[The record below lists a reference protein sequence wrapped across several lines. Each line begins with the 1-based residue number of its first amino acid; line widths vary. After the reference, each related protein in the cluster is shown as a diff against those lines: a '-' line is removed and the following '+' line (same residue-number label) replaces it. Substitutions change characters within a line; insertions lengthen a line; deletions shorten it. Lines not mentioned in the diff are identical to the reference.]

1 MKIDFM
7 INMQDMVDAE
17 EFSVRGVTR
26 EETREYR
33 LLSFVSCLTECM
45 NIWGQFKYPHD
56 EVESL
61 NTGNKQS
68 KQFLESYIEGL
79 GYVLSVC
86 KDDEVEGE
94 NVNTNKAFTMTRQF
108 FLLLQQVE
116 KVREEQDGYTTRWL
130 LDMYV
135 GLGELAGYTLE
146 EIEEAFSTY
155 TIDKADV
162 LRREG

>member
-7 INMQDMVDAE
+7 INMQELLDSE
-17 EFSVRGVTR
+17 EFSARDITR

-33 LLSFVSCLTECM
+33 LLNLVSCLTECM
-45 NIWGQFKYPHD
+45 NIWGQFKYPHV

-61 NTGNKQS
+61 NTGNATS
-68 KQFLESYIEGL
+68 KKFLESYIEGL

-116 KVREEQDGYTTRWL
+116 KVREEKDGFTTRWL

-135 GLGELAGYTLE
+135 GIGELAGYTLT

-155 TIDKADV
+155 TIDKVAV
-162 LRREG
+162 LRNEG